1 MRKERR
7 QRVSLEGVWGGAPMC
22 ILGVTKAST
31 VSTRLKLAPT
41 RNKFCNH
48 NRGTTTTIVGNKYVT
63 KLVACG
69 GKFEA
74 CEHRARFC
82 DSQNAHR
89 GPSDTRSKLG
99 NESDFGRAVSHVR
112 AGFWSALVSFGVCT
126 AAEATLVDW
135 LLAHVR
141 T

>member
-1 MRKERR
+1 
-7 QRVSLEGVWGGAPMC
+7 MC

-31 VSTRLKLAPT
+31 AFTRLKLAPT

-48 NRGTTTTIVGNKYVT
+48 NKSTAIAILRNKYVT

-82 DSQNAHR
+82 DSQDAHR
-89 GPSDTRSKLG
+89 GPGSARSKLG
-99 NESDFGRAVSHVR
+99 NKSDFERAVTHTR
-112 AGFWSALVSFGVCT
+112 AGFWNALVSFGVCT
-126 AAEATLVDW
+126 AAKATLVDW
-135 LLAHVR
+135 LTRARAHTGHFHKATIDVGPS
-141 T
+141 